1 VAFTPLLS
9 HATARPRQ
17 VSTSF
22 ESQPSRAAGGSRT
35 SPPGPLNATTRRTAI
50 PARPVPS
57 TQSLNQAARRA
68 FSLRL
73 RFTLRD
79 ISRGQLWRADIPHQ
93 ARPTSRGGI
102 AGSVLRTRQSHSSSH
117 SPACAGVHCDPLV
130 TVIPGR
136 GRPRPAVNAGAHTW
150 KACWGQ
156 PLASSNLAS
165 SATSDQAIHQAG
177 HVFGL
182 GLPGCVVS
190 FAVSFIYAYQY
201 KSSKIR

>member
-1 VAFTPLLS
+1 MLTSNEPDRAPGS
-9 HATARPRQ
+9 PAEG
-17 VSTSF
+17 STLPKA
-22 ESQPSRAAGGSRT
+22 SQWII
-35 SPPGPLNATTRRTAI
+35 GPDRGLRRTGLERQETHIMLVRCCADNG
-50 PARPVPS
+50 PA
-57 TQSLNQAARRA
+57 NQGLRYKAARRA

-136 GRPRPAVNAGAHTW
+136 GRP
-150 KACWGQ
+150 
-156 PLASSNLAS
+156 
-165 SATSDQAIHQAG
+165 
-177 HVFGL
+177 
-182 GLPGCVVS
+182 PGCRERWGAYLESVLGATPQG
-190 FAVSFIYAYQY
+190 FESFIL
-201 KSSKIR
+201 RHL